1 MAAEA
6 DDSFFLHP
14 LQLDPTSKAISAP
27 TSSQGSSLAAELDS
41 LNTLHRA
48 LLNLD
53 SPNVPPPPRPVN
65 PKRSAQVSKLRDSA
79 NTAYRKSTIPEAIR
93 LYTYAIDM
101 ALGRPP
107 WEPLGLV
114 REELAPL
121 YANRA
126 QAHMSQQE
134 WAEGWIDA
142 QLSIECND
150 ETNTKAWW
158 RGGKCLVEM
167 GRWEEAVEWLQR
179 GLEAEGIETDGG
191 RELKT
196 LMDDAQKGLARA

>member
-27 TSSQGSSLAAELDS
+27 TTSQGSSLAAELDS
-41 LNTLHRA
+41 LNTLHCA

-121 YANRA
+121 
-126 QAHMSQQE
+126 
-134 WAEGWIDA
+134 
-142 QLSIECND
+142 IECND

-179 GLEAEGIETDGG
+179 GLETEGIETDGG